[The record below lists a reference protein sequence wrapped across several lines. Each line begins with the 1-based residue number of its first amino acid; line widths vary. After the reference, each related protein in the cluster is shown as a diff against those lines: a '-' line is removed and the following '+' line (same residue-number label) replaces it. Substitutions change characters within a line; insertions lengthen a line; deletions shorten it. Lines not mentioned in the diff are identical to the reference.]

1 MSSFIL
7 QDFHNEKK
15 NTHPKNATG
24 LRIVRHHTIKD
35 AVDAVDQNNSTFNS
49 TTCEH
54 QFDKT
59 CYNSIY
65 FLCLI
70 CLVGLI
76 PVYYKFVYYKYMQ

>member
-7 QDFHNEKK
+7 QDFHIEKK

-24 LRIVRHHTIKD
+24 LIIVGHHTIKD

-54 QFDKT
+54 QFGKT
-59 CYNSIY
+59 PANHFFGS
-65 FLCLI
+65 FLDC
-70 CLVGLI
+70 
-76 PVYYKFVYYKYMQ
+76 VYVLLFAA

>member
-7 QDFHNEKK
+7 QDFHIEKK

-24 LRIVRHHTIKD
+24 LIIVGHHTIKD
-35 AVDAVDQNNSTFNS
+35 AVDAVNQNNSTFNS

-54 QFDKT
+54 QFGKT
-59 CYNSIY
+59 CYDSIY

-70 CLVGLI
+70 CLVCFI
-76 PVYYKFVYYKYMQ
+76 HVSYIFSTI